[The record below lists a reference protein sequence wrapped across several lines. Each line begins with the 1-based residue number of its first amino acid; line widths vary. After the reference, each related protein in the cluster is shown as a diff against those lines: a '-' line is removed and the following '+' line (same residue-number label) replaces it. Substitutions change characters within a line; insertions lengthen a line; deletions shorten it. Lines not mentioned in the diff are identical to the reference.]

1 MRCIM
6 QRTAFVCLIT
16 LFSALLFA
24 DTPPR
29 HEMTPADV
37 EAFLDG
43 LMKPQLADKDIAG
56 AVVAIVKDGRLLFAK
71 GYGYA
76 DVATKKRVD
85 PATTLFRPGSISKL
99 FVWTSVM
106 QLVEQGK
113 LDLDRDVNQY
123 LDFAVPAAFGQPIT
137 LRSIMTHTSGFE
149 ETIKEL
155 FVGGQDQMMP
165 LREYLVTHMPRRIF
179 APGTTPAY
187 SNYATAMAGY
197 IVQRVS
203 GKPFERYIEDNF
215 FKPLDM
221 PHCTFVQ
228 PLPAALKPLM
238 SSGYR
243 LGSDAPK
250 EFEWVASF
258 PAGSSS
264 ASAID
269 MTHFMLAHLNGGQ
282 YNGARIL
289 KPETLKQMHAQAFTM
304 GSRVN
309 GMALGF
315 YEESRNGLRI
325 IGHGGDTGY
334 FHSDLHLVP
343 EEHLGLF
350 VSVNSAGKG
359 NLRGILWQRFLDRYY
374 PNTPP
379 AATTPSSA
387 AAEGQEVAGDYITSR
402 RPDTTVVSVIALLG
416 MMRVT
421 SDSGGV
427 ITLSSSTYPN
437 GKLRRWR
444 EIGPLLYQDTQGQD
458 RILFIRNGA
467 GFTIAASP
475 IAVFQKVSGLR
486 GRRLNQ
492 WTGIASLSVMALAL
506 ILWPVAALVRRH
518 YPRRG
523 FLSYRQILRRNLL
536 RLACALNL
544 GCICMMLYFQSR
556 SDDIGELTRRLDWVL
571 RTAQALGVLGGLAG
585 VAAIFGA
592 VLLWR
597 DRDVWWWTK
606 LQESLIVLACLCFT
620 LLIWK
625 WHLLVWS
632 LNY

>member
-1 MRCIM
+1 M
-6 QRTAFVCLIT
+6 QRTVLACLFT
-16 LFSALLFA
+16 LFAASLLA

-29 HEMTPADV
+29 REMTSADV

-43 LMKPQLADKDIAG
+43 LMNPQLADKDIAG
-56 AVVAIVKDGRLLFAK
+56 AVIAIVKDGQVVFAK
-71 GYGYA
+71 GYGYSN
-76 DVATKKRVD
+76 VASKMPVD

-106 QLVEQGK
+106 QLLEQGK

-123 LDFAVPAAFGQPIT
+123 LDFTVPAAFGQPIT
-137 LRSIMTHTSGFE
+137 LRNIMTHTSGFE

-179 APGTTPAY
+179 PPGTTPAY

-203 GKPFERYIEDNF
+203 GKRFESYIEDNF

-228 PLPAALKPLM
+228 PLPGELKPLM
-238 SSGYR
+238 SSGYK
-243 LGSDAPK
+243 LGSDPAKP
-250 EFEWVASF
+250 FEWVASF

-264 ASAID
+264 VSAID
-269 MTHFMLAHLNGGQ
+269 MTHFMLAHLNDGE

-289 KPETLKQMHAQAFTM
+289 KPETLQQMHTQTFTM
-304 GSRVN
+304 NSRVN

-343 EEHLGLF
+343 AEHLGFF

-359 NLRGILWQRFLDRYY
+359 NVRGILWQRFLDRYY
-374 PNTPP
+374 PYSPP
-379 AATTPSSA
+379 AAATPSSA
-387 AAEGQEVAGDYITSR
+387 AADGREVAGDYITSR
-402 RPDTTVVSVIALLG
+402 RPETTIVSVITLLG

-427 ITLSSSTYPN
+427 ITLSSSSYPN
-437 GKLRRWR
+437 GKPRRWR
-444 EIGPLLYQDTQGQD
+444 EIGPLLYQDAEGQD
-458 RILFIRNGA
+458 RIFFIRNGA
-467 GFTIAASP
+467 GFTIASSP

-486 GRRLNQ
+486 NRRLNQ
-492 WTGIASLSVMALAL
+492 WTGIASLTVMALAL
-506 ILWPVAALVRRH
+506 ILWPVAAVVRRH
-518 YPRRG
+518 YNRRG
-523 FLSYRQILRRNLL
+523 FLSYRQILRRNFL
-536 RLACALNL
+536 RLACAMNL
-544 GCICMMLYFQSR
+544 GCVLTMMYFQAQA
-556 SDDIGELTRRLDWVL
+556 DDIGNLTRKLDWIL
-571 RTAQALGVLGGLAG
+571 RIAQTFGVLGALGG
-585 VAAIFGA
+585 VTAIFGA
-592 VLLWR
+592 ALLWR

-606 LQESLIVLACLCFT
+606 LQESLIVVACLCFT

-625 WHLLVWS
+625 WRLLVWS